1 MRRSKRFRNLLCLG
15 RGGRA
20 RGFAESSPL
29 GLGIGASISDS
40 VGTLWEPF
48 EQDTFG
54 RTGMSE
60 EVSVLDIFGC
70 SGEVSVFDTVGEAP
84 E

>member
-1 MRRSKRFRNLLCLG
+1 MAELG
-15 RGGRA
+15 FLWKVA
-20 RGFAESSPL
+20 LWALESEPSFPTVL
-29 GLGIGASISDS
+29 
-40 VGTLWEPF
+40 GTLWEPF